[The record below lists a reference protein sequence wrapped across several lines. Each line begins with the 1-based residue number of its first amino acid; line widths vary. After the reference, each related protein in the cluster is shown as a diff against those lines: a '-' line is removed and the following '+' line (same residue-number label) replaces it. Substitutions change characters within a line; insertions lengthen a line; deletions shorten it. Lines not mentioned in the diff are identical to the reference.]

1 MTARS
6 LKIAQSQG
14 EWNTHCTVCCKLLPC
29 ACIVLSSN
37 GFSASG
43 HCKEAA
49 PAADGTDAAIAT
61 DKQLTQNS
69 AAVAVLQGAAFVLSD
84 SGGTLPVCPSARQPN
99 RIR

>member
-1 MTARS
+1 M
-6 LKIAQSQG
+6 
-14 EWNTHCTVCCKLLPC
+14 VCCKLILC

-43 HCKEAA
+43 DSEEAA
-49 PAADGTDAAIAT
+49 PAADDADVAIAT
-61 DKQLTQNS
+61 DKQLTQKS

-84 SGGTLPVCPSARQPN
+84 SSGTLPVCPSAGQPN